1 MHSLPKLDIMIQY
14 SCSLSCFGCV
24 TMSDQPRE
32 GGVSIEEGES
42 WLQAWS
48 EILTVDTIGITGGEP
63 LLNPD
68 LLEWIR
74 KVRQYFPSSHIKVTT
89 NGMHLK
95 EVSVLPLLLEL
106 GNATLDVSLHV
117 QGPTA
122 NDIQKEILAQ
132 TMDVDPQWAMIPSG
146 LDEIPLKLQKDNITV
161 TMSVWRRF
169 TKPYHGVLKLIRP
182 WKSKQPSLSH
192 ASCGA
197 PADPILF
204 KNRIYKCGPIANLRD
219 TLAIH
224 DLLTNAEWQP
234 YLKYKGFGA
243 DDDLQPLIDDFG
255 KPNEK
260 ICTMCSSDGRATIE
274 HYEPAMVVLRH
285 VQ

>member
-24 TMSDQPRE
+24 TMSDQPRT
-32 GGVSIEEGES
+32 GGVSIEEGEQ
-42 WLQAWS
+42 WLSAWS
-48 EILTVDTIGITGGEP
+48 QLLTVDTIGITGGEP
-63 LLNPD
+63 LMNAD
-68 LLEWIR
+68 VLEWVR
-74 KVRQYFPSSHIKVTT
+74 RVRQYFPSSHIRVTT
-89 NGMHLK
+89 NGLHLK
-95 EVSVLPLLLEL
+95 QVPILPLLIEL

-122 NDIQKEILAQ
+122 DDLQNEILAQ
-132 TMDVDPQWAMIPSG
+132 TINIDPQWTMRPIES
-146 LDEIPLKLQKDNITV
+146 DEVPLNLRRDDVTV
-161 TMSVWRRF
+161 TMSRWRRF

-182 WKSKQPSLSH
+182 WKSKQPALSH

-197 PADPILF
+197 PADPILY
-204 KNRIYKCGPIANLRD
+204 KNRIYKCGPIANIRD

-234 YLKYKGFGA
+234 YLKYKGFGT
-243 DDDLQPLIDDFG
+243 DDDLQPLVDDFG
-255 KPNEK
+255 KPNPK
-260 ICTMCSSDGRATIE
+260 ICTMCSSDARATIE
-274 HYEPAMVVLRH
+274 HYEPAMVVLKH